1 MIRHKNISREI
12 IIRMEHPYRVHSSIG
27 FGFLQLLMLSS
38 LAYPSPPPPLYHNI
52 ALARMMGT
60 VYFTLFRDKPFYLK
74 LECVTILLE
83 VIRDGLYIWYIIR
96 DYTYVF
102 GVFDIISN
110 LLFCT
115 VVGLSLSNNEGSWD
129 RINESL
135 EGIRK
140 TCLGCCWTRTSTG
153 SATTTTASA
162 TATAS
167 ATNMYSSLPTHDHHP
182 DTTTHKEEEPIY
194 TFGTH
199 RQAFKPNFYSSSWGR
214 EYLNTKV
221 EREFDQIDS
230 NGMIKS
236 ADGTTQYIR
245 FDDTPESM
253 AGAGASG
260 AHHYANIFVSPYFTK
275 EGTPIPVSVTFSEW
289 TKTDSIGVC
298 LFIYNL
304 FQFIYQLMMYRSIVA
319 GCAETENNKDI
330 SERLLRWIC

>member
-1 MIRHKNISREI
+1 
-12 IIRMEHPYRVHSSIG
+12 MEHPYRVHSSIG

-60 VYFTLFRDKPFYLK
+60 VYFTLFQNKPFYLK
-74 LECVTILLE
+74 LECITILLE
-83 VIRDGLYIWYIIR
+83 VIRDGLYISYIIR

-102 GVFDIISN
+102 GVFDIVSN

-140 TCLGCCWTRTSTG
+140 TCLGCCWP
-153 SATTTTASA
+153 TTTTAA
-162 TATAS
+162 APHAHH
-167 ATNMYSSLPTHDHHP
+167 APPANLYSSLPTH
-182 DTTTHKEEEPIY
+182 TAAAHKEEEEPPIY
-194 TFGTH
+194 TFGMH
-199 RQAFKPNFYSSSWGR
+199 RQAFKPSFYSTLSGR
-214 EYLNTKV
+214 EYLNANI
-221 EREFDQIDS
+221 EREFDQIDK

-245 FDDTPESM
+245 FDDLPESGV
-253 AGAGASG
+253 GAGG

-275 EGTPIPVSVTFSEW
+275 EGVPITTFSAW
-289 TKTDSIGVC
+289 TKTDSVGVC

-304 FQFIYQLMMYRSIVA
+304 IQFIYQLMMYRSIVT
-319 GCAETENNKDI
+319 GCAERETDNA
-330 SERLLRWIC
+330 ERLLLRWMC

>member
-1 MIRHKNISREI
+1 
-12 IIRMEHPYRVHSSIG
+12 MEHPYRVHSSIG

-60 VYFTLFRDKPFYLK
+60 VYFTLFQNKPFYLK
-74 LECVTILLE
+74 VECATILLE

-102 GVFDIISN
+102 GAFDIVSN

-140 TCLGCCWTRTSTG
+140 TCVGCCWTAST
-153 SATTTTASA
+153 AAA
-162 TATAS
+162 AA
-167 ATNMYSSLPTHDHHP
+167 APHAPHAHPANMYSSLPTHESYSH
-182 DTTTHKEEEPIY
+182 TAAASKEEESPIF
-194 TFGTH
+194 TFGMQ
-199 RQAFKPNFYSSSWGR
+199 RQAFKPSFYSTLSGR
-214 EYLNTKV
+214 EYLNANI
-221 EREFDQIDS
+221 EREFDQIDK
-230 NGMIKS
+230 NGMIKG

-245 FDDTPESM
+245 FDDLHESG
-253 AGAGASG
+253 AGAGG

-275 EGTPIPVSVTFSEW
+275 EGAPITTFSAW
-289 TKTDSIGVC
+289 TKTDSVGVC

-304 FQFIYQLMMYRSIVA
+304 IQFIYQLVMYSSIVR
-319 GCAETENNKDI
+319 GCSAAADPTNGTAVVN
-330 SERLLRWIC
+330 ERLVRWLC

>member
-1 MIRHKNISREI
+1 
-12 IIRMEHPYRVHSSIG
+12 
-27 FGFLQLLMLSS
+27 
-38 LAYPSPPPPLYHNI
+38 
-52 ALARMMGT
+52 MMGT
-60 VYFTLFRDKPFYLK
+60 VYFTLFQEKPFYLK
-74 LECVTILLE
+74 LECMTILLE
-83 VIRDGLYIWYIIR
+83 VIRDGLYIWYIIQ
-96 DYTYVF
+96 DYTYIF

-115 VVGLSLSNNEGSWD
+115 VVGLSLSNGEGSWD

-140 TCLGCCWTRTSTG
+140 TCLGCCWNQTS
-153 SATTTTASA
+153 AATASA
-162 TATAS
+162 TAA
-167 ATNMYSSLPTHDHHP
+167 NMYSSLPTYDHHP
-182 DTTTHKEEEPIY
+182 DTTARKEEEPIY

-199 RQAFKPNFYSSSWGR
+199 RQAFKPNFYSSSWGH
-214 EYLNTKV
+214 EYLNAKV

-253 AGAGASG
+253 AGASASG

-275 EGTPIPVSVTFSEW
+275 EGTPIPVSVTFSAW

-304 FQFIYQLMMYRSIVA
+304 IQFIYLLMMYRSIVA
-319 GCAETENNKDI
+319 GCAETQTENNKDI

>member
-1 MIRHKNISREI
+1 
-12 IIRMEHPYRVHSSIG
+12 MEHPYRVHSSIG

-60 VYFTLFRDKPFYLK
+60 VYFTLFQDKPFYLK
-74 LECVTILLE
+74 LECATILLE

-102 GVFDIISN
+102 GAFDIVSN

-140 TCLGCCWTRTSTG
+140 TCVGCCWTAST
-153 SATTTTASA
+153 AAA
-162 TATAS
+162 AA
-167 ATNMYSSLPTHDHHP
+167 APHAPHAHPANMYSSLPTHESYSH
-182 DTTTHKEEEPIY
+182 TAAASKEEESPIF
-194 TFGTH
+194 TFGMQ
-199 RQAFKPNFYSSSWGR
+199 RQAFKPSFYSTLSGR
-214 EYLNTKV
+214 EYLNANI
-221 EREFDQIDS
+221 EREFDQIDK
-230 NGMIKS
+230 NGMIKG

-245 FDDTPESM
+245 FDDLPESM
-253 AGAGASG
+253 AGAGAGAGG

-275 EGTPIPVSVTFSEW
+275 EGAPITTFSAW
-289 TKTDSIGVC
+289 TKTDSVGVC

-304 FQFIYQLMMYRSIVA
+304 IQFIYQLMMYRSIVT
-319 GCAETENNKDI
+319 GCAERETDNA
-330 SERLLRWIC
+330 ERLILRWMC

>member
-1 MIRHKNISREI
+1 M
-12 IIRMEHPYRVHSSIG
+12 
-27 FGFLQLLMLSS
+27 
-38 LAYPSPPPPLYHNI
+38 
-52 ALARMMGT
+52 
-60 VYFTLFRDKPFYLK
+60 
-74 LECVTILLE
+74 TILLE
-83 VIRDGLYIWYIIR
+83 VIRDGLYIWYIIQ
-96 DYTYVF
+96 DYTYIF

-115 VVGLSLSNNEGSWD
+115 VVGLSLSNGEGSWD

-140 TCLGCCWTRTSTG
+140 TCLGCCWNQTS
-153 SATTTTASA
+153 AATASA
-162 TATAS
+162 TAA
-167 ATNMYSSLPTHDHHP
+167 NMYSSLPTYDHHP
-182 DTTTHKEEEPIY
+182 DTTARKEEEPIY

-199 RQAFKPNFYSSSWGR
+199 RQAFKPNFYSSSWGH
-214 EYLNTKV
+214 EYLNAKV

-253 AGAGASG
+253 AGASASG

-275 EGTPIPVSVTFSEW
+275 EGTPIPVSVTFSAW

-304 FQFIYQLMMYRSIVA
+304 IQFIYQLMMYRSIVA
-319 GCAETENNKDI
+319 GCAETQTENNKDI

>member
-1 MIRHKNISREI
+1 
-12 IIRMEHPYRVHSSIG
+12 MEHPYRVHSSIG

-60 VYFTLFRDKPFYLK
+60 VYFTLFQNKPFYLK
-74 LECVTILLE
+74 LECATILLE
-83 VIRDGLYIWYIIR
+83 VIRDGLYISYIIR

-115 VVGLSLSNNEGSWD
+115 VVGLSLSNDEGSWD

-140 TCLGCCWTRTSTG
+140 TCLGCCWTAST
-153 SATTTTASA
+153 AAAA
-162 TATAS
+162 TAPHAPP
-167 ATNMYSSLPTHDHHP
+167 TNMYSSLPTHESYSH
-182 DTTTHKEEEPIY
+182 TAAARKEEEPPIY
-194 TFGTH
+194 TFGMQ
-199 RQAFKPNFYSSSWGR
+199 RQAFKPSFYSTLSGR
-214 EYLNTKV
+214 EYLNANI
-221 EREFDQIDS
+221 EREFDQIDK
-230 NGMIKS
+230 NGMIKG

-245 FDDTPESM
+245 FDDLHESG
-253 AGAGASG
+253 AGAGG

-275 EGTPIPVSVTFSEW
+275 DGTQITTFSAW

-304 FQFIYQLMMYRSIVA
+304 IQFIYQLMMYRSIVT
-319 GCAETENNKDI
+319 GCADTENNKDI
-330 SERLLRWIC
+330 SERLLRWMC

>member
-1 MIRHKNISREI
+1 
-12 IIRMEHPYRVHSSIG
+12 MEHPYRVHSSIG

-60 VYFTLFRDKPFYLK
+60 VYFTLFQNKPFYLK
-74 LECVTILLE
+74 VECATILLE

-102 GVFDIISN
+102 GVFDIVSN

-140 TCLGCCWTRTSTG
+140 TCVGCCWT
-153 SATTTTASA
+153 TTANTANTAA
-162 TATAS
+162 TV
-167 ATNMYSSLPTHDHHP
+167 NMYSSLPTHESYSH
-182 DTTTHKEEEPIY
+182 TAAAARKEEEPPIY
-194 TFGTH
+194 TFGMH
-199 RQAFKPNFYSSSWGR
+199 RQAFKPSFYSTLSGR
-214 EYLNTKV
+214 EYLNANI
-221 EREFDQIDS
+221 EREFDQIDK
-230 NGMIKS
+230 NGMIKG

-245 FDDTPESM
+245 FDDLPESG
-253 AGAGASG
+253 AGAGG

-275 EGTPIPVSVTFSEW
+275 EGAPITTFSAW
-289 TKTDSIGVC
+289 TKTDSVGVC

-304 FQFIYQLMMYRSIVA
+304 IQFIYQLMMYRSIVA
-319 GCAETENNKDI
+319 GCADTENNKDI
-330 SERLLRWIC
+330 SERLLRWMC

>member
-1 MIRHKNISREI
+1 
-12 IIRMEHPYRVHSSIG
+12 
-27 FGFLQLLMLSS
+27 
-38 LAYPSPPPPLYHNI
+38 
-52 ALARMMGT
+52 MMGT
-60 VYFTLFRDKPFYLK
+60 VYFTLFQEKPFYLK
-74 LECVTILLE
+74 LECMTILLE

-96 DYTYVF
+96 DYTYIF

-115 VVGLSLSNNEGSWD
+115 VVGLSLSNGEGSWD

-140 TCLGCCWTRTSTG
+140 TCLGCCWNRTS
-153 SATTTTASA
+153 AATASA
-162 TATAS
+162 TAA
-167 ATNMYSSLPTHDHHP
+167 NMYSSLPTHDHHP
-182 DTTTHKEEEPIY
+182 DTTARKEEEPIY

-199 RQAFKPNFYSSSWGR
+199 RQAFKPNFYSSSWGH
-214 EYLNTKV
+214 EYLNAKV

-253 AGAGASG
+253 AGASASG

-275 EGTPIPVSVTFSEW
+275 EGTPIPVSVTFSAW

-304 FQFIYQLMMYRSIVA
+304 IQFIYQLMMYRSIVA
-319 GCAETENNKDI
+319 GCAETHTENNKDI

>member
-1 MIRHKNISREI
+1 
-12 IIRMEHPYRVHSSIG
+12 MEHPYRVHSSIG

-60 VYFTLFRDKPFYLK
+60 VYFTLFQDKPFYLK

-102 GVFDIISN
+102 GVFDIVSN

-115 VVGLSLSNNEGSWD
+115 VVGLSLSNNDGSWD

-140 TCLGCCWTRTSTG
+140 TCVGCCWTARTAAAPTPH
-153 SATTTTASA
+153 APHAPPA
-162 TATAS
+162 
-167 ATNMYSSLPTHDHHP
+167 NMYSSLPMHESYPHTAAAR
-182 DTTTHKEEEPIY
+182 KEEEPPIY
-194 TFGTH
+194 TFGMH
-199 RQAFKPNFYSSSWGR
+199 RQAFKPSFYSSSWGR
-214 EYLNTKV
+214 EYLNAKV
-221 EREFDQIDS
+221 EREFDQIDK

-245 FDDTPESM
+245 FDEVPEST
-253 AGAGASG
+253 AGAGG

-275 EGTPIPVSVTFSEW
+275 EGSPITTFSEW

-304 FQFIYQLMMYRSIVA
+304 IQFIYQLMMYRSIVT
-319 GCAETENNKDI
+319 GCAERETDHA
-330 SERLLRWIC
+330 ERLLLRWMC

>member
-1 MIRHKNISREI
+1 
-12 IIRMEHPYRVHSSIG
+12 
-27 FGFLQLLMLSS
+27 
-38 LAYPSPPPPLYHNI
+38 
-52 ALARMMGT
+52 MMGT
-60 VYFTLFRDKPFYLK
+60 VYFTLFQEKPFYLK

-83 VIRDGLYIWYIIR
+83 VIRDGLYIWYIIQ
-96 DYTYVF
+96 DYTYIF

-115 VVGLSLSNNEGSWD
+115 VVGLSLSNGEGSWD

-140 TCLGCCWTRTSTG
+140 TCLGCCWNQTS
-153 SATTTTASA
+153 AATASA
-162 TATAS
+162 TAA
-167 ATNMYSSLPTHDHHP
+167 NMYSSLPTHDHHP
-182 DTTTHKEEEPIY
+182 DTTARKEEEPIY

-199 RQAFKPNFYSSSWGR
+199 RQAFKPNFYSSSWGH
-214 EYLNTKV
+214 EYLNAKV

-253 AGAGASG
+253 AGASASG

-275 EGTPIPVSVTFSEW
+275 EGTPIPVSVTFSAW

-304 FQFIYQLMMYRSIVA
+304 IQFIYQLMMYRSIVA
-319 GCAETENNKDI
+319 GCAETQTENNKDI

>member
-1 MIRHKNISREI
+1 
-12 IIRMEHPYRVHSSIG
+12 MEHPYRVHSSIG

-60 VYFTLFRDKPFYLK
+60 VYFTLFQEKPFYLK

-83 VIRDGLYIWYIIR
+83 VIRDGLYIWYIIQ
-96 DYTYVF
+96 DYTYIF

-115 VVGLSLSNNEGSWD
+115 VVGLSLSNGEGSWD

-140 TCLGCCWTRTSTG
+140 TCLGCCWTRTSAG
-153 SATTTTASA
+153 SATTA

-167 ATNMYSSLPTHDHHP
+167 ATAANMYSSLPTHDHHP

-253 AGAGASG
+253 AGASASG

-275 EGTPIPVSVTFSEW
+275 EGTPIPVSVTFSAW

-304 FQFIYQLMMYRSIVA
+304 IQFIYQLMMYRSIVA
-319 GCAETENNKDI
+319 GCAETQTENNKDI